1 MRHSTGF
8 YSVAATYHR
17 QGLHLVHPH
26 GSNYEP
32 QHLNLEEVV
41 RNRGLTVEA
50 VGVVATDDVEGENCG

>member
-1 MRHSTGF
+1 
-8 YSVAATYHR
+8 VAATYHR